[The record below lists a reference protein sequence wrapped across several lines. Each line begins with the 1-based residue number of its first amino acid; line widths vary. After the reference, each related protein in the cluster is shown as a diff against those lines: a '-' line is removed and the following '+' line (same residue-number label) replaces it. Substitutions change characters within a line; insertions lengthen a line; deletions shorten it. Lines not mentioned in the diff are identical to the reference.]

1 MFCREV
7 GTTSIRG
14 ISDKNKAE
22 IPSKKTFFWG
32 GGTDVTGRGQD
43 AGAASVR
50 WGGACVAAGR
60 GGGGG
65 YRECGAET
73 TQGGDSAGGKR
84 VAGIKSPHSTS

>member
-1 MFCREV
+1 MFSREV

-32 GGTDVTGRGQD
+32 GVSQ
-43 AGAASVR
+43 AGARTQGLRASAGCVWR
-50 WGGACVAAGR
+50 PAEVGGC
-60 GGGGG
+60 
-65 YRECGAET
+65 RECGAET
-73 TQGGDSAGGKR
+73 TQGGGSAGGKR